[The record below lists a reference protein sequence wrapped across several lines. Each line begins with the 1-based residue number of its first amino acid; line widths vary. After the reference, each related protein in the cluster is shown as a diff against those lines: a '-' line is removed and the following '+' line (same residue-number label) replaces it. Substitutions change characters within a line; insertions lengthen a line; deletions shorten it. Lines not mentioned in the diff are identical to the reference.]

1 MENNV
6 LNIKFVDDNNMIF
19 FKMPRG
25 GLWTWSMLL
34 NVYDEVYG
42 LMVMVT

>member
-1 MENNV
+1 MF
-6 LNIKFVDDNNMIF
+6 LNIKFVDDNNLIL
-19 FKMPRG
+19 KMPRG

-42 LMVMVT
+42 FMAMVT